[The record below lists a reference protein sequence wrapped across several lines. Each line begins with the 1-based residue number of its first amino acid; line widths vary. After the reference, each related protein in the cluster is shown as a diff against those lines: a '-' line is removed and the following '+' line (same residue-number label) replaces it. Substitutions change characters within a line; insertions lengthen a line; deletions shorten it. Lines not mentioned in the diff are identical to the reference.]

1 MKWYWL
7 ALYVMCYVVG
17 KIKINKC
24 KKNIYIQVLLTF
36 SSMGLNQYDLF
47 DLTSLKKLELPVKS
61 NLTHKNS

>member
-1 MKWYWL
+1 
-7 ALYVMCYVVG
+7 MCYVVG

-47 DLTSLKKLELPVKS
+47 DLTSLKFSKIIRTTCK
-61 NLTHKNS
+61 K